1 MFPYD
6 AVNPEKCCNSNATTV
21 DEDEKKSCKLVNAD
35 KKEQKDFEIN
45 KILEAAIESADA
57 LARDLA
63 AISIFISGQD
73 NEIFAN
79 LFTEL
84 QAAYDD
90 AKKAVYVEGLATKL
104 MRINSL
110 YYQLKQISQAI
121 KEIL

>member
-6 AVNPEKCCNSNATTV
+6 AVNSEKCCNSNTTM
-21 DEDEKKSCKLVNAD
+21 DDEKKSCELKNVAD

-45 KILEAAIESADA
+45 KILSTTIEEADA

-79 LFTEL
+79 LFAEL
-84 QAAYDD
+84 QAVYDD

-104 MRINSL
+104 LKINSL